1 MKKIISVLILF
12 LLIGCAK
19 PAEEEAPEA
28 EVMPGEEPVIEEE
41 APEPEPII
49 VLQKGFIT
57 EYEGRNL
64 ILVDV
69 SPQET
74 FCRIR
79 VDEETLTITTGTERS
94 ALGLTIKVLN
104 ATVEPKKTCEVEIR

>member
-1 MKKIISVLILF
+1 MKKIISVLVLL

-19 PAEEEAPEA
+19 PVEEEAPEA
-28 EVMPGEEPVIEEE
+28 EVMPEEGPLVEEK
-41 APEPEPII
+41 PEPEPVV

-57 EYEGRNL
+57 EHEGRNL

-104 ATVEPKKTCEVEIR
+104 ASLEPKKTCEVEIR

>member
-19 PAEEEAPEA
+19 P
-28 EVMPGEEPVIEEE
+28 VEEE
-41 APEPEPII
+41 APEPEAAAEEEAAVEKEPEPEPVV
-49 VLQKGFIT
+49 VLRKGFIT
-57 EYEGRNL
+57 EHEGRNL

-94 ALGLTIKVLN
+94 ALGLTIRVLK
-104 ATVEPKKTCEVEIR
+104 ASVEPKKTCEVEIR